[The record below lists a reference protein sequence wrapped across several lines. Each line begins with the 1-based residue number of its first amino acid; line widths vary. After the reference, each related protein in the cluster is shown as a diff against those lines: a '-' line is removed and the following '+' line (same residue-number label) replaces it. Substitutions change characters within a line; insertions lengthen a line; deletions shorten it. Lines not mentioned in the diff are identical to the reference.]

1 MHERTAELRKAR
13 TEDLDE
19 SAACCWTTNVGSTAE
34 IASLESSAQAHPE
47 SESAIRVWRQADGC
61 VGETKPLTVVVIL
74 TLVVRVMVGVECHLD
89 KGH

>member
-1 MHERTAELRKAR
+1 M
-13 TEDLDE
+13 
-19 SAACCWTTNVGSTAE
+19 G
-34 IASLESSAQAHPE
+34 
-47 SESAIRVWRQADGC
+47 